1 MKRITVVGMLRISP
15 NTNGVAI
22 NQTWSNNGHNCG
34 LVNKFIWIFFSDFTL
49 AMVDVDR

>member
-1 MKRITVVGMLRISP
+1 MKRINVVGMLCIFP

>member
-1 MKRITVVGMLRISP
+1 MLRISP

-34 LVNKFIWIFFSDFTL
+34 LVNKFIWIFFFQISLLQWLMWIGKDYMGF
-49 AMVDVDR
+49 